1 MRAVVVAFGGGG
13 CSTDSLHAQDSA
25 GVVPRFLD
33 VVLEHARD
41 NCIEWSM
48 AVSFVEL
55 HNEEL
60 RDLLGE
66 CVRLGWLPASFDVKR
81 ISGISLRRG
90 GNFAAAA
97 AGVSNLMRAA
107 QGRWLCT
114 ETPDQSYTMLHRT
127 EHVELAT
134 TIFEGRT

>member
-1 MRAVVVAFGGGG
+1 VVVAFGGGG

-60 RDLLGE
+60 RDLLNDQTAEG
-66 CVRLGWLPASFDVKR
+66 RARP
-81 ISGISLRRG
+81 ITLRDSARG
-90 GNFAAAA
+90 GVIVQVCLRPSRFTPAPCRPSAVQTRAEPSWAAAEVHMENSA
-97 AGVSNLMRAA
+97 KAGLKLV
-107 QGRWLCT
+107 
-114 ETPDQSYTMLHRT
+114 PSYTR
-127 EHVELAT
+127 
-134 TIFEGRT
+134 

>member
-1 MRAVVVAFGGGG
+1 MVAFGGGG

-60 RDLLGE
+60 RDLLNDQTAE
-66 CVRLGWLPASFDVKR
+66 NRARP
-81 ISGISLRRG
+81 ITLRDSARG
-90 GNFAAAA
+90 G
-97 AGVSNLMRAA
+97 VIVQVR
-107 QGRWLCT
+107 
-114 ETPDQSYTMLHRT
+114 RT
-127 EHVELAT
+127 EEA
-134 TIFEGRT
+134 